1 MVIKDENEIYNGMT
15 LFKNL
20 MKGKYYINTQEFA
33 TLVKY

>member
-1 MVIKDENEIYNGMT
+1 MKNNGII

-20 MKGKYYINTQEFA
+20 MKGKYYINAQEVA